1 MLTFNCTQD
10 SKTGCKFIKK
20 VYDKSS
26 EVRCRSQR
34 KEESPSGPTD
44 GHDIN
49 ISDSMRGQEVVVA
62 NKQSSFSWLSMSK
75 QCVRLNKKGERDG
88 RGRKDGK
95 GEGQRGGGKMR
106 KYSDVKYLQKEAS
119 REVRRGQL
127 IDASDN
133 TPHPFSSSNTICGA
147 SIRSELSLGHIPKFR
162 L

>member
-62 NKQSSFSWLSMSK
+62 DKQSSFSWLSMSK

-88 RGRKDGK
+88 RDGKDGK
-95 GEGQRGGGKMR
+95 GEGQREKGKG
-106 KYSDVKYLQKEAS
+106 
-119 REVRRGQL
+119 EVGKRG
-127 IDASDN
+127 N
-133 TPHPFSSSNTICGA
+133 TV
-147 SIRSELSLGHIPKFR
+147 L
-162 L
+162 